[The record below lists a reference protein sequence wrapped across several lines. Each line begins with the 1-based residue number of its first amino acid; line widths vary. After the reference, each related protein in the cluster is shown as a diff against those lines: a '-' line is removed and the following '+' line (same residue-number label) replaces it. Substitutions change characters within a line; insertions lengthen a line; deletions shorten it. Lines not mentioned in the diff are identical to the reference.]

1 MNGTIFAMTGVWM
14 YIWLVVGFV
23 LLIKGADLFVE
34 GSSSVAKI
42 FKVPTVIIGLT
53 IVAMG
58 TSAPE
63 TSVSISA
70 ALKGANEIAV
80 SNVVGSNFFNL
91 LVVVGVC
98 ALLQPINITKS
109 LIKRDYPYSIFATVL
124 ILAFLVIGLFVSGQ
138 PQLTRIDGIILLV
151 AFVFYLVI
159 LIRFTLIS
167 IATGHKVDVEEVK
180 TRSLPVSIIF
190 IVIGLAGV
198 IYGGDFVVNSAT
210 AIATTFGMSNTLIGL
225 TIVAIGTSLPEL
237 VTSIVAAKK
246 GEADLALG
254 NVIGSNIFNILLVL
268 GISSIVHTIKVE
280 FDSIIDT
287 SLLLIVNVVVLAIV
301 LKKKSSIGKGVG
313 VFMILMYA
321 VYTGYII
328 GRNYGVF

>member
-70 ALKGANEIAV
+70 ALQGANEIAV

-138 PQLTRIDGIILLV
+138 PQLTRIDGIILLA

-313 VFMILMYA
+313 VFMILMYV

>member
-1 MNGTIFAMTGVWM
+1 MDGTIFAMTGVWM

-42 FKVPTVIIGLT
+42 FKMPTVIIGLT

-70 ALKGANEIAV
+70 ALQGANDIAV

-138 PQLTRIDGIILLV
+138 PQLTRINGIILLA

-210 AIATTFGMSNTLIGL
+210 AIAKTFGMSNTLIGL

-254 NVIGSNIFNILLVL
+254 NVIGSNIFNLLLVL
-268 GISSIVHTIKVE
+268 GISSTVHTIEVK

-313 VFMILMYA
+313 VFMILMYV

>member
-1 MNGTIFAMTGVWM
+1 MDGTIFAMTGVWM

-63 TSVSISA
+63 TSVSITA
-70 ALKGANEIAV
+70 ALQGANEIAV

-124 ILAFLVIGLFVSGQ
+124 LLAFLVIGLFVSGQ
-138 PQLTRIDGIILLV
+138 PQLTRINGIILLA

-198 IYGGDFVVNSAT
+198 IYGGEFVVNSAT
-210 AIATTFGMSNTLIGL
+210 AIATTFGMGNTLIGL

-268 GISSIVHTIKVE
+268 GISSTVHSIKVE

-313 VFMILMYA
+313 VFMILMYV

>member
-1 MNGTIFAMTGVWM
+1 MDGTIFAMTGVWM

-70 ALKGANEIAV
+70 ALQGANEIAV

-124 ILAFLVIGLFVSGQ
+124 LLIFLVIGLIVSGQ
-138 PQLTRIDGIILLV
+138 PELTRINGIILLA

-210 AIATTFGMSNTLIGL
+210 AIAKTFGMSNTLIGL

-254 NVIGSNIFNILLVL
+254 NVIGSNIFNLLLVL
-268 GISSIVHTIKVE
+268 GISSTVHTIEVK

-313 VFMILMYA
+313 VFMILMYV

>member
-70 ALKGANEIAV
+70 ALQGANDIAV

>member
-1 MNGTIFAMTGVWM
+1 MA
-14 YIWLVVGFV
+14 
-23 LLIKGADLFVE
+23 
-34 GSSSVAKI
+34 SSSVAKI

-91 LVVVGVC
+91 LVVVGIC

-124 ILAFLVIGLFVSGQ
+124 LLLLLLIGLFVNGQ
-138 PQLTRIDGIILLV
+138 PTLSRFAGVIMLV
-151 AFVFYLVI
+151 VFVFYFII

-167 IATGHKVDVEEVK
+167 IATGHKVDIEEVK

-190 IVIGLAGV
+190 IIVGLAGV

-210 AIATTFGMSNTLIGL
+210 AIAQTFGMSNTLIGL

-254 NVIGSNIFNILLVL
+254 NVIGSNTFNILFVL
-268 GISSIVHTIKVE
+268 GISSVVNSITVE
-280 FDSIIDT
+280 FDSVIDT
-287 SLLLIVNVVVLAIV
+287 ILLIIVNVIVLAIV
-301 LKKKSSIGKGVG
+301 VKKKSSIGKSVG
-313 VFMILMYA
+313 VVMILMYLI
-321 VYTGYII
+321 YTGYII
-328 GRNYGVF
+328 GRNYNMF

>member
-1 MNGTIFAMTGVWM
+1 MAGTIFAMTGVWM

-42 FKVPTVIIGLT
+42 FKMPTVIIGLT

-70 ALKGANEIAV
+70 ALQGANDIAV

-138 PQLTRIDGIILLV
+138 PQLTRIDGIILLA

-210 AIATTFGMSNTLIGL
+210 AIAKTFGMSNTLIGL

-268 GISSIVHTIKVE
+268 GISSTVHSIKVE

-313 VFMILMYA
+313 VFMILMYV

>member
-1 MNGTIFAMTGVWM
+1 MNETIFTMTGIWM
-14 YIWLVVGFV
+14 YVWLIVGFV
-23 LLIKGADLFVE
+23 LLIKGADLFVD

-91 LVVVGVC
+91 LVVVGIC

-124 ILAFLVIGLFVSGQ
+124 LLLLLLIGLFVNGQ
-138 PQLTRIDGIILLV
+138 PTLSRFAGVIMLV
-151 AFVFYLVI
+151 VFVFYLII

-167 IATGHKVDVEEVK
+167 IATGHKVDIEEVK

-190 IVIGLAGV
+190 IIVGLAGV

-210 AIATTFGMSNTLIGL
+210 AIAQTFGMSNTLIGL

-254 NVIGSNIFNILLVL
+254 NVIGSNTFNILFVL
-268 GISSIVHTIKVE
+268 GISSVVNSITVE
-280 FDSIIDT
+280 FDSVIDT
-287 SLLLIVNVVVLAIV
+287 ILLIIVNVIVLAIV
-301 LKKKSSIGKGVG
+301 VKKKSSIGKSVG
-313 VFMILMYA
+313 VVMILMYLI
-321 VYTGYII
+321 YTGYII
-328 GRNYGVF
+328 GRNYNMF

>member
-1 MNGTIFAMTGVWM
+1 MDGTIFAMTGVWM

-70 ALKGANEIAV
+70 ALQGANEIAV

-138 PQLTRIDGIILLV
+138 PQLTRINGIILLA

-254 NVIGSNIFNILLVL
+254 NVIGSNIFNLLLVL
-268 GISSIVHTIKVE
+268 GISSTVHTIKVE

-313 VFMILMYA
+313 VFMILMYV

>member
-1 MNGTIFAMTGVWM
+1 MDGTIFAMTGVWM

-70 ALKGANEIAV
+70 ALQGANEIAV

-138 PQLTRIDGIILLV
+138 PQLTRIDGIILLA

-246 GEADLALG
+246 GEHCSPLQITNSQNLK
-254 NVIGSNIFNILLVL
+254 
-268 GISSIVHTIKVE
+268 IKTRHN
-280 FDSIIDT
+280 FC
-287 SLLLIVNVVVLAIV
+287 L
-301 LKKKSSIGKGVG
+301 
-313 VFMILMYA
+313 
-321 VYTGYII
+321 
-328 GRNYGVF
+328 

>member
-1 MNGTIFAMTGVWM
+1 MAGTIFAMTGVWM

-42 FKVPTVIIGLT
+42 FKMPTVIIGLT

-70 ALKGANEIAV
+70 ALQGANDIAV

-138 PQLTRIDGIILLV
+138 PQLTRIDGIILLA

-210 AIATTFGMSNTLIGL
+210 AIAKTFGMSNTLIGL

-254 NVIGSNIFNILLVL
+254 NVIGSNIFNLLLVL
-268 GISSIVHTIKVE
+268 GISSTVHTIKVE

-313 VFMILMYA
+313 VFMILMYV

>member
-1 MNGTIFAMTGVWM
+1 MDGTIFAMTGVWM

-42 FKVPTVIIGLT
+42 FKMPTVIIGLT

-70 ALKGANEIAV
+70 ALQVANDIAV

-138 PQLTRIDGIILLV
+138 PQLTRIDGIILLA

-210 AIATTFGMSNTLIGL
+210 AIAKTFGMSNTLIGL

-254 NVIGSNIFNILLVL
+254 NVIGSNIFNLLLVL
-268 GISSIVHTIKVE
+268 GISSTVHTIKVE

-313 VFMILMYA
+313 VFMILMYV